1 MLNQYCCQV
10 RGGHHASLFKH
21 QRCCKSELCD
31 YSLQMIACGQMWLV
45 NGSSA
50 GIVVALL
57 KGCKINQRRM
67 CNGNLW
73 GPQNLKYLLS
83 GSLQIKFAGGIAQQ
97 CTGKQTESTWSS
109 QVVLCHSFHHSLPL
123 QHIDWEGFC
132 LFNAVKV
139 CETMNEC
146 LQVWFLPFFF
156 PSISKCF
163 LIHF

>member
-1 MLNQYCCQV
+1 
-10 RGGHHASLFKH
+10 
-21 QRCCKSELCD
+21 
-31 YSLQMIACGQMWLV
+31 MIACGQMRLV

-83 GSLQIKFAGGIAQQ
+83 GSLQIKFAGASSRSN
-97 CTGKQTESTWSS
+97 TLASKQKARGVHM
-109 QVVLCHSFHHSLPL
+109 VVLCHSFHHLLPL
-123 QHIDWEGFC
+123 QHIDREGFC

-146 LQVWFLPFFF
+146 LQVWFLPFFS

-163 LIHF
+163 LIHLKKCLEVCYET